1 MPRRDPLLA
10 EIEALYAGGYQNFF
24 RVARGI
30 LGDRERAKEAV
41 QDAFVDAV
49 RARRSF
55 RRDGPLEAW
64 VWRLVVNAA
73 RKAARRPLVEVGTW
87 VDELPPARE
96 LAELAPLIARLP
108 ERQRLTVFLRYYAD
122 LDYRTIAEVLEVEL
136 GTVSAALAAAHAA
149 LRRSI
154 REVETNG

>member
-10 EIEALYAGGYQNFF
+10 EIEALYAGRFQTFF

-30 LGDRERAKEAV
+30 LGDRERATEAV

-73 RKAARRPLVEVGTW
+73 RKAARRPLVEVGAWTE
-87 VDELPPARE
+87 ELPPARE

-122 LDYRTIAEVLEVEL
+122 VDYRAISDVLDVEL
-136 GTVSAALAAAHAA
+136 GTVSSALAAAHAA
-149 LRRSI
+149 LRKSI
-154 REVETNG
+154 PEVETNG